1 MKLFDAGAFIII
13 LFLVFGGYTASKDA
27 PAKLKG
33 ETKVHVNQ
41 D

>member
-1 MKLFDAGAFIII
+1 MKLLDAGAFIVI

-27 PAKLKG
+27 SAKLKG
-33 ETKVHVNQ
+33 DATVRINQ